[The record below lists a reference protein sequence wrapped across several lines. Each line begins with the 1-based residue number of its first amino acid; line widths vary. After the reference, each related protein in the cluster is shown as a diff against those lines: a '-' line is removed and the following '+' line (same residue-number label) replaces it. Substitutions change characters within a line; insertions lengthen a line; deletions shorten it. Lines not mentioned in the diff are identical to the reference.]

1 MTSWFFPDLIAVIPF
16 DVFIEQSNV
25 NKLARVS
32 RIGKVYKLVRI
43 AKLSRLIRFLK
54 IQNKMM
60 KQLVDLLKIGAGFE
74 RIVFLL
80 VCFFILQHVTACIW

>member
-1 MTSWFFPDLIAVIPF
+1 MIAVKFLTSWFIPDLIAVIPF
-16 DVFIEQSNV
+16 DVFIESSSV

-54 IQNKMM
+54 VQNKMM
-60 KQLVDLLKIGAGFE
+60 K
-74 RIVFLL
+74 
-80 VCFFILQHVTACIW
+80 